1 MEVFMRIGLVSND
14 DGGLGGGIPPLVP
27 EPHGQGKQGRCGQVV
42 LLLLIDSNDR
52 TTKEGKD
59 SYY

>member
-1 MEVFMRIGLVSND
+1 MSND